1 METPEEL
8 KKTLNNYVRQRK
20 IIYYRLSSLTN
31 YKIMFYNYKTTYV
44 QPLKNSGFKS
54 EFEQKTN

>member
-1 METPEEL
+1 M
-8 KKTLNNYVRQRK
+8 RQRK